1 MINFYSNTGRVRGL
15 FAGKARSVLLLS
27 VLAPCATIS
36 AQTGGTGAVSGTL
49 ADASGSLVTGA
60 KITIVNTATNE
71 ERATQSD
78 TRGTFFIPSL
88 PPGLYRVTVVK
99 EGFKTTSSDSVSV
112 AVTETR
118 ALNLRLE
125 VGGAQ
130 ENVVVTADEA
140 QLQTE
145 TSALGLVTDGVFVEH
160 LPLVTRNYTQIIGL
174 NAGVSA
180 NVNNAAELGRGS
192 GGMGGGFISQG
203 GTATDNNF
211 HLDGLPV
218 NDIEQ
223 TPGATAGTP
232 IPNPDTISQFKV
244 QTGLF
249 DATSGRNAG
258 ADVDV
263 VTKTGTNSVHGALF
277 YYFRNEALNANEWFN
292 KSTGQRRQPLRQN
305 QYGFTLGGPVK
316 KDKILLFGSY
326 QGTQQLNGVAS
337 TCHSTAFTP
346 PFTNDRSQAG
356 LGKLFA
362 GQRGFIQNLLG
373 GFGPAIKAD
382 GSNIAPQ
389 AIALLNQKL
398 PNGQYLIAT
407 PQQINLAKPFDSQG
421 VSSVSDPC
429 TFSENQYLANGDY
442 LQSQRSKIGIRY
454 FTASSNA
461 DNTLIEQT
469 PGFAVHQPQRFD
481 AGSISHTFIIN
492 AQAVNQFEIGLF
504 RTKSGYVADQAFSYS
519 DLGINASPTDNIT
532 PDLLIGALALGN
544 TSNLNF
550 LNDVGEVKDSLFYT
564 RGRHQLIFGGGFNYG
579 KNEIERF
586 NLESAII
593 ALTWADF
600 LLGQN
605 ATQLGTA
612 ALGIPIGNIYGSIDL
627 YGNTARDYR
636 YKEANAFVQDN
647 YKLSSR
653 LTFNLGVRYEKIGD
667 LADAGGRNGNI
678 YASKLNPNPPAGGT
692 IQGYVVP
699 NNFKGTVPT
708 GVQQLN
714 NGFGFDGIGTN
725 TFNPRLG
732 FEWILPGSDK
742 LLMRGGAGLY
752 HTRPVGQ
759 INLQLTTQPPYGIF
773 NELLG
778 AANGGA
784 SLANPFPAQIAL
796 PAFTPYSPT
805 TDSSLFSIAPDLR
818 PPTSY
823 KYNLGFQSELPSHT
837 VLEVTYV
844 GARELHQIGS
854 LSLNQ
859 ASLASPTNPIRGV
872 TTNTVANVALRKPQ
886 LGFTPDTF
894 RVFDSNGAAWYNA
907 LQTTYSRR
915 YTSGLQLQAAFTWSK
930 LLNTQPGTT
939 SGTSFSGTAGN
950 EQSGNQFS
958 QRARYG
964 ADPLIR
970 PERLVITTFYALPG
984 LRSRESLAAH
994 VLNDWNVAGI
1004 ATMQSG
1010 AYLTA
1015 TYSNTNN
1022 AYGIS
1027 EDRPSLAALCT
1038 TSNLMNPGSVSS
1050 KVNGYLNKS
1059 CFTTPA
1065 IIGSDGVATDFGN
1078 AGVGDIRGSGQF
1090 NIDLSLSKRVPIRA
1104 LSDTAGV
1111 QFRADAF
1118 NSLNH
1123 PIFGDP
1129 VLEYSN
1135 ASFGAITS
1143 TVSNPRVV
1151 QFALRFEF

>member
-1 MINFYSNTGRVRGL
+1 MFSFFRNSSRMGSRFTAECCI
-15 FAGKARSVLLLS
+15 LLIL
-27 VLAPCATIS
+27 LIS
-36 AQTGGTGAVSGTL
+36 AVSLPAFGQTGGTGAVSGTL
-49 ADASGSLVTGA
+49 SDNSGALIPGA
-60 KITIVNTATNE
+60 NITISNVSTNE
-71 ERATQSD
+71 ERVTKSD
-78 TRGTFFIPSL
+78 GRGTFFIASL
-88 PPGLYRVTVVK
+88 PPGLYRLTVTK
-99 EGFKTTSSDSVSV
+99 SGFKTTSSDNVSV
-112 AVTETR
+112 VVTETR
-118 ALNLRLE
+118 ALSLKME
-125 VGGAQ
+125 VGGSQ
-130 ENVVVTADEA
+130 ESVVVTADEA

-145 TSALGLVTDGVFVEH
+145 TTSLGLVTDSVFVEH

-180 NVNNAAELGRGS
+180 NVTNAGELGRGS

-223 TPGATAGTP
+223 TPLASGGTP

-263 VTKTGTNSVHGALF
+263 VTKNGSNQVHGSVF

-292 KSTGQRRQPLRQN
+292 KSLGQRRQPLRQN
-305 QYGFTLGGPVK
+305 QYGFTLGGPVIK
-316 KDKILLFGSY
+316 NKLLLFGSY
-326 QGTQQLNGVAS
+326 QGTKQLNGVAI

-346 PFTNDRSQAG
+346 PFTNDRSRAA

-362 GQRGFIQNLLG
+362 GQKGFIQNLLG
-373 GFGPAIKAD
+373 GFGPAIAAD

-389 AIALLNQKL
+389 AIALLNEKL

-407 PQQINLAKPFDSQG
+407 PQQVNTARPFDSQG
-421 VSSVSDPC
+421 ESSISDPC
-429 TFSENQYLANGDY
+429 TFSENQYLVNGDY
-442 LQSQRSKIGIRY
+442 IQSQRSKVSVRY
-454 FTASSNA
+454 FSALSNS
-461 DNTLIEQT
+461 DNTLVDQT
-469 PGFAVHQPQRFD
+469 PGFAVRQPQRFD
-481 AGSISHTFIIN
+481 AGSITNTFVVN
-492 AQAVNQFEIGLF
+492 SRAVNQLEVGLF
-504 RTKSGYVADQAFSYS
+504 RTGVGYVADQAFSYS
-519 DLGINASPTDNIT
+519 DLGINASQSDNIT
-532 PDLLIGALALGN
+532 PELLIGALTLGN
-544 TSNLNF
+544 TSNLDF
-550 LNDVGEVKDSLFYT
+550 LNEVGEIKDTYFYS
-564 RGRHQLIFGGGFNYG
+564 RGKHQLTVGGSFNYG

-586 NLESAII
+586 NLESVIL

-612 ALGIPIGNIYGSIDL
+612 ALGVPIGNIYGSIDL

-636 YKEANAFVQDN
+636 YKEASAFVQDN
-647 YKLSSR
+647 YKISDR

-678 YASKLNPNPPAGGT
+678 YASNLNLNPPAGGS

-699 NNFKGTVPT
+699 NNFKGTIPT
-708 GVQQLN
+708 GVKQLS

-732 FEWILPGSDK
+732 FEYVLPGSDK
-742 LLMRGGAGLY
+742 LLLRGGAGLY

-759 INLQLTTQPPYGIF
+759 INLQLTTQPPFGIF

-778 AANGGA
+778 TANGGA
-784 SLANPFPAQIAL
+784 SLANPFPAQVTL

-823 KYNLGFQSELPSHT
+823 KYSLGFQAQLPAHT
-837 VLEVTYV
+837 ILEVTYV

-859 ASLASPTNPIRGV
+859 ASLASPSAPIRGV

-907 LQTTYSRR
+907 LESTVSRR
-915 YTSGLQLQAAFTWSK
+915 YSTGLQLQAAFTWSK
-930 LLNTQPGTT
+930 LLNTEPGTT
-939 SGTSFSGTAGN
+939 SGTSFAGVGAG
-950 EQSGNQFS
+950 EQSGNQLS

-964 ADPLIR
+964 PDQLIR
-970 PERLVITTFYALPG
+970 PERLVITTFYPLPG
-984 LRSRESLAAH
+984 FRNRESFAAR
-994 VLNDWNVAGI
+994 VLNDWDVSGI

-1010 AYLTA
+1010 DYLTA

-1027 EDRPSLAALCT
+1027 EDRPDRVASCT
-1038 TSNLMNPGSVSS
+1038 PGMLVNGGSVSS
-1050 KVNGYLNKS
+1050 KVNNYLNKG
-1059 CFTTPA
+1059 CFTTPRV
-1065 IIGSDGVATDFGN
+1065 IGSDGIATDFGN
-1078 AGVGDIRGSGQF
+1078 AGVGTIRGSGQF
-1090 NIDLSLSKRVPIRA
+1090 NIDLSLAKRIPLAV
-1104 LSDTAGV
+1104 LSDTSV
-1111 QFRADAF
+1111 LQFRADLF

-1135 ASFGAITS
+1135 ASFGTVTS
-1143 TVSNPRVV
+1143 TVANPRVA
-1151 QFALRFEF
+1151 QFALRLEF

>member
-1 MINFYSNTGRVRGL
+1 MSSFPRMSRRTNNLISGTGR
-15 FAGKARSVLLLS
+15 AVLLSLL
-27 VLAPCATIS
+27 VAATAPVR

-49 ADASGSLVTGA
+49 TDASGDLVPGANVAIINTG
-60 KITIVNTATNE
+60 TNE
-71 ERATQSD
+71 ERVITSD
-78 TRGTFFIPSL
+78 ARGTFFAPSL
-88 PPGLYRVTVVK
+88 PPGLYRVTVTK
-99 EGFKTTSSDSVSV
+99 NGFKTTSSENVSV

-125 VGGAQ
+125 IGGVQ
-130 ENVVVTADEA
+130 ENIVVTADEA

-145 TSALGLVTDGVFVEH
+145 NSALGLVTDSVFVEH
-160 LPLVTRNYTQIIGL
+160 LPLVTRNFTQIIGL

-258 ADVDV
+258 ADIDV
-263 VTKTGTNSVHGALF
+263 VTKSGTNQVHGALF

-292 KSTGQRRQPLRQN
+292 KSLGQRRQPLRQN

-326 QGTQQLNGVAS
+326 QRTQQLNGVAS

-346 PFTNDRSQAG
+346 PFTNDRSQAA
-356 LGKLFA
+356 LGRLFA

-389 AIALLNQKL
+389 AIALLNEKL

-407 PQQINLAKPFDSQG
+407 PQQVNTARPFDSQG
-421 VSSVSDPC
+421 ESSISDPC
-429 TFSENQYLANGDY
+429 TFSENQYLVNADY
-442 LQSQRSKIGIRY
+442 LQSQRSKFAVHY
-454 FTASSNA
+454 FSALSNA
-461 DNTLIEQT
+461 DNTLVEQT

-481 AGSISHTFIIN
+481 AGSISHTFIVN
-492 AQAVNQFEIGLF
+492 AQTVNQFEIGLF
-504 RTKSGYVADQAFSYS
+504 RTTAGYVADQAFNYS
-519 DLGINASPTDNIT
+519 DLGVSASPTDNVT
-532 PDLLIGALALGN
+532 PELVIGPLTLGN
-544 TSNLNF
+544 TSNLDF
-550 LNDVGEVKDSLFYT
+550 LNEVGEIKESLFYS
-564 RGRHQLIFGGGFNYG
+564 RGKHQLTFGGGFNYG

-586 NLESAII
+586 NLESIVLT
-593 ALTWADF
+593 LTWADF

-605 ATQLGTA
+605 ANQLGTA
-612 ALGIPIGNIYGSIDL
+612 ALGVPIGNIYGSIDL

-636 YKEANAFVQDN
+636 YKEADSFIQDN
-647 YKLSSR
+647 WKLLPG
-653 LTFNLGVRYEKIGD
+653 LTLNLGVRYEKIGD

-678 YASKLNPNPPAGGT
+678 YASNLNPNPPTTGS

-699 NNFKGTVPT
+699 NNFKGVVPT
-708 GVQQLN
+708 GVKQLG

-732 FEWILPGSDK
+732 FEWVLPGSDK
-742 LLMRGGAGLY
+742 LLVRGGAGLY

-778 AANGGA
+778 AANGA
-784 SLANPFPAQIAL
+784 ATLANPFPSQVAL
-796 PAFTPYSPT
+796 PAFTPYSPL
-805 TDSSLFSIAPDLR
+805 TDSSLFSIAPGLR

-823 KYNLGFQSELPSHT
+823 KYNLGVQAQLPTHSL
-837 VLEVTYV
+837 LEVTYV

-859 ASLASPTNPIRGV
+859 AALASPSDPIRGV

-907 LQTTYSRR
+907 LQATVARR

-939 SGTSFSGTAGN
+939 SGTSFSGTGSN
-950 EQSGNQFS
+950 EESGNQLS

-964 ADPLIR
+964 PDPLIR
-970 PERLVITTFYALPG
+970 PERLVITTYYPLPG
-984 LRSRESLAAH
+984 FRNRESLAAH
-994 VLNDWNVAGI
+994 VLNDWNVSGI

-1027 EDRPSLAALCT
+1027 EDRPSRS
-1038 TSNLMNPGSVSS
+1038 TSCNTSTFVNAGSVSS
-1050 KVNGYLNKS
+1050 KVNNYLSKS

-1065 IIGSDGVATDFGN
+1065 VIGSDGIATDFGN
-1078 AGVGDIRGSGQF
+1078 AGVGTVRGSGQF
-1090 NIDLSLSKRVPIRA
+1090 NIDLSLAKRVPVEM
-1104 LSDTAGV
+1104 LGDSAGV
-1111 QFRADAF
+1111 QFRADLF

-1129 VLEYSN
+1129 ILEYSN
-1135 ASFGAITS
+1135 ASFGVVTN
-1143 TVSNPRVV
+1143 TVSNPRVA
-1151 QFALRFEF
+1151 QFALRLEF